1 MSFIEEV
8 DRLSRSKCPVIG
20 VETYEEERVIDSL
33 SVYAKS
39 MKRKLIVWDVSNGI
53 VEFPKKPPVKAEDKV
68 AQDPNAALEYCL
80 NYGEPSV
87 FLFKDINFCIKDHQ
101 IMRTI
106 RNINYKFKVENK
118 LLVFCCPQLEVPT
131 ELAKSINMLGLQLP
145 SVGELANSFDNAIKT
160 IEKSAK
166 SDAETKKY
174 FNKYV
179 KPQLHL
185 RDEMAYAALG
195 LTTEEFE
202 NIIAQCIITGDFGL
216 DAILREKKQTIQK
229 SGVLEFYEALEDLS
243 DIGGLNVLKEEILK
257 YRGRFT
263 KDAVKFGL
271 EPPKGV
277 LLVGPPGTGKSLS
290 VKVIAKV
297 LGLPLLRIDMSRIAS
312 KWYGETT
319 GRLRLA
325 LKIAEAMSPCI
336 LWFDEVEKMFSTGEG
351 EGHEETQRANS
362 VWLTHFEECRAPIFN
377 VATCNHTTV
386 KPELMQRFER
396 AFFLDL
402 PDMSARKEIFA
413 IHIAKTGRDPGKFN
427 LDELALATEGF
438 VGREIRVVVKEG
450 LATAFY
456 AEPRRDLLTEDM
468 VAEALRMTPT
478 SQQKEREITML
489 REWASTN
496 AINASCRVNKRSVEK
511 NDKQN
516 FVSMR

>member
-1 MSFIEEV
+1 MSFIDEI

-20 VETYEEERVIDSL
+20 VETYEEERVIESL
-33 SVYAKS
+33 SSYAKTA
-39 MKRKLIVWDVSNGI
+39 KRKLIVWDVSNGI
-53 VEFPKKPPVKAEDKV
+53 VEFPKKPPVKAEEKV
-68 AQDPNAALEYCL
+68 AQDPNVALEYCL
-80 NYGEPSV
+80 NYAEPAM

-106 RNINYKFKVENK
+106 RNINHRFKVENK
-118 LLVFCCPQLEVPT
+118 FLVFCCPQLEIPA
-131 ELAKSINMLGLQLP
+131 ELSKAITMVSLQLP
-145 SVGELANSFDNAIKT
+145 SVGELAASFDNAIKT
-160 IEKSAK
+160 IERLSK
-166 SDAETKKY
+166 SDPEVKKY

-179 KPQLHL
+179 KPQLKL
-185 RDEMAYAALG
+185 RDEMSYAALG

-216 DAILREKKQTIQK
+216 EAILREKKQTIQK
-229 SGVLEFYEALEDLS
+229 SGVLEFYDALEDIS
-243 DIGGLNVLKEEILK
+243 DIGGLSVLKEEILK

-263 KDAVKFGL
+263 KEAVKFGI

-402 PDMSARKEIFA
+402 PDMNARKEIFA
-413 IHIAKTGRDPGKFN
+413 IHIAKTGRDPRLFN

-450 LATAFY
+450 LASAFY
-456 AEPRRDLLTEDM
+456 SEKKRDLQTEDM

-478 SQQKEREITML
+478 SKQKEREISML

-496 AINASCRVNKRSVEK
+496 AINASCRLNNRTVESSS
-511 NDKQN
+511 KQN

>member
-1 MSFIEEV
+1 LSFIDEI

-20 VETYEEERVIDSL
+20 VETYEEERVIESL
-33 SVYAKS
+33 SSYAKAA
-39 MKRKLIVWDVSNGI
+39 KRKFIVWDVSNGI
-53 VEFPKKPPVKAEDKV
+53 VEFPKKPPVKAEEKV
-68 AQDPNAALEYCL
+68 AQDPNMALEYCL
-80 NYGEPSV
+80 NYAEPSV

-106 RNINYKFKVENK
+106 RNINHRFKVENK
-118 LLVFCCPQLEVPT
+118 FLVFCCPQLEIPA
-131 ELAKSINMLGLQLP
+131 ELSKAITMVTLQLP
-145 SVGELANSFDNAIKT
+145 SVGELAASFDNAIKT
-160 IEKSAK
+160 IERLSK
-166 SDAETKKY
+166 SDPEVKKY

-179 KPQLHL
+179 KPQLKL
-185 RDEMAYAALG
+185 RDEMSYAALG

-216 DAILREKKQTIQK
+216 EAILREKKQTIQK
-229 SGVLEFYEALEDLS
+229 SGVLEFYDALEDIS
-243 DIGGLNVLKEEILK
+243 DIGGLSVLKEEILK

-263 KDAVKFGL
+263 KEAVKFGI

-402 PDMSARKEIFA
+402 PDMNARKEIFA
-413 IHIAKTGRDPGKFN
+413 IHIAKTGRDPRLFN

-450 LATAFY
+450 LASAFY
-456 AEPRRDLLTEDM
+456 SEKKRDLQTEDM

-478 SQQKEREITML
+478 SKQKEREISML

-496 AINASCRVNKRSVEK
+496 AINASCRLNNRTVESSS
-511 NDKQN
+511 KQN